1 MMSLTSEDIRLILDK
16 IGREVVV
23 SSIGGFGFDIVS
35 SRSSGNS
42 GDPAI
47 GRLQA
52 KLSIMLQDATLRE
65 EYHVKAS
72 DGQTKGCCTF
82 PDTCSKCMPA

>member
-1 MMSLTSEDIRLILDK
+1 MHRLTADDIRLILDK

-23 SSIGGFGFDIVS
+23 SSVGGFGFDIVS
-35 SRSSGNS
+35 SRSLEYS

-52 KLSIMLQDATLRE
+52 KLSIMLQVAE
-65 EYHVKAS
+65 EKE
-72 DGQTKGCCTF
+72 GCCTF
-82 PDTCSKCMPA
+82 PDTCSKCMPPNKD